1 MKKKAFTLIEILVV
15 IMIFGIGILGILTM
29 LTRSIG
35 YFDQI
40 NMQTRATMLAK
51 EALDL
56 AYQHRDNNLDQG
68 YPRNFVGLVGEGE
81 NTQELFWEASQTYK
95 IWFDTEKTGH
105 NWENYYRLE
114 MVDKPENS
122 DFSTLFK
129 TFELE
134 LFTGDAQNPDLSYY
148 RYIPQRQTADEKV
161 AGKWFARWIE
171 FSSVIKN
178 NGKAFNHKKLLKVS
192 AHTLYQRGTQTGE
205 VILESFIGLKDSSI
219 EE

>member
-68 YPRNFVGLVGEGE
+68 YPWNYAGEQEGE
-81 NTQELFWEASQTYK
+81 EAFRKAEQLYK
-95 IWFDTEKTGH
+95 IWFDFEKAGE
-105 NWENYYRLE
+105 NRKNYYLLE
-114 MVDKPENS
+114 KVTLNENS

-129 TFELE
+129 TFEIE

-161 AGKWFARWIE
+161 AGKGFARWIE
-171 FSSVIKN
+171 FSSVIKD
-178 NGKAFNHKKLLKVS
+178 NGEAFNTKKLLKVS
-192 AHTLYQRGTQTGE
+192 AHTLYQRGSQTGE
-205 VILESFIGLKDSSI
+205 IILESFIGLKDSSI

>member
-68 YPRNFVGLVGEGE
+68 YPWNYAGEQKGE
-81 NTQELFWEASQTYK
+81 EAFREAEQLYK
-95 IWFDTEKTGH
+95 IWFDFEKAGE
-105 NWENYYRLE
+105 NRKNYYLLE
-114 MVDKPENS
+114 KVTLNENS

-134 LFTGDAQNPDLSYY
+134 LFTGDDNQPNLNYY
-148 RYIPQRQTADEKV
+148 RYLPTEQTTEN
-161 AGKWFARWIE
+161 GKGFARWIE
-171 FSSVIKN
+171 FSSVIKD
-178 NGKAFNHKKLLKVS
+178 NGEAFNTKKLLKVS